1 MARGAEEGD
10 ASSEHCETK
19 DADPPARELQSVR
32 AERKGHND
40 FKQRSLDRG

>member
-1 MARGAEEGD
+1 MARGAKEGD

-19 DADPPARELQSVR
+19 DADPPARELQSKR
-32 AERKGHND
+32 AEPKGRID